1 MKRYLIPI
9 ALVAGAVLATS
20 ANAADVYNG
29 GLKDGPAADISSGPG
44 VNWSGVYIGAHGG
57 YGNANH
63 EVSADVDFSDGEEG
77 SSTHNLFNLDGINSR
92 GFVGGID
99 AGADVASGGWVF
111 GVLGGYSFS
120 NMESSLSVFDGEGK
134 WTLAKQGEW
143 YLGGRV
149 GRVVAPRTMV
159 YLLAAY
165 TQTEYELSGTFLDE
179 KPSQSYSGIKAGTGI
194 EYALSNNVF
203 LGLQYDH
210 DFYGKQDWIN
220 EDGFKVTDNLDED
233 KIQATFK
240 IKFGGGLP
248 YLGD

>member
-1 MKRYLIPI
+1 MP
-9 ALVAGAVLATS
+9 S
-20 ANAADVYNG
+20 NAADVYQG
-29 GLKDGPAADISSGPG
+29 GSTKDAPGAYTPAEIG

-63 EVSADVDFSDGEEG
+63 ELSVDESYEG
-77 SSTHNLFNLDGINSR
+77 KSFNIIDLDGINSR

-99 AGADVASGGWVF
+99 AGADVARNGWLF

-120 NMESSLSVFDGEGK
+120 NMESSLSLFDGEGK
-134 WTLAKQGEW
+134 LTLSKQDEW
-143 YLGGRV
+143 YIGGRI
-149 GRVVAPRTMV
+149 GRVVAPRTMF

-165 TQTEYELSGTFLDE
+165 TQTEYELGGTGIDE
-179 KPSQSYSGIKAGTGI
+179 KPHQSYSGIKAGTGV
-194 EYALSNNVF
+194 EYALGANTF
-203 LGLQYDH
+203 FGLEYAH
-210 DFYGKQDWIN
+210 DFYGKQDWLN
-220 EDGFKVTDNLDED
+220 EDGIKISDSLDED